1 MANTEPL
8 YPPIMDTAIPIFIS
22 EDNSAKARVHF
33 DLSPYQA
40 HSSSQTSETYYFWG
54 GRSEEPSIPAG
65 TPWYYIDPETQ
76 VGPGY
81 SDGKCLSTYSV
92 QVIANN
98 QMHNTSVFNLQ
109 DFPQEIAFH
118 AISFR
123 DVDKPPSNWAYNLY
137 CYTIQGEEVNGDKGW
152 VPGQYYRTQAR
163 LMKDPFQWNG
173 DGDMYI
179 REGED
184 APDIRDL
191 IFDDTPNAI
200 NDHAIFTEIEDA
212 TNANC
217 TYKGEDSWGFRK
229 ICSKYLVES
238 FKTVYRAS
246 QARQEGPDKASP
258 ITLLRQAVTKRRELI
273 DWYEENNFVSE
284 WSTICMIRSI
294 YTPIWTV
301 NSLTV
306 EKNID
311 NIVYPAPPDDNQYE
325 NYYYGYLD
333 FNSPLISLS
342 GNIEIPEDG
351 LEPETIDTVKI
362 QVFEY
367 VMPQSSDPNDPPYVM
382 DSPPKERKTLR
393 HYSRKK
399 DEVTIQLNSQDASNT
414 FYYKLDT
421 MLRSSA
427 VGPTHGEGNTAYPYC
442 ISITAVSRNGWTG
455 SVDLFVHVNNSSD
468 SFEDIVL
475 SCVEDNAR
483 GCIDMTVT
491 TGGDDGFQSL
501 YDYAVVRSEN
511 TDSNRWEE
519 LHILKNLEICNAGE
533 TKTLSWMDTTA
544 ESGTQYRYGLQQIDR
559 TYGYR
564 GDVYI
569 LDKDG
574 TMKAPGS
581 GDIHPLVLIPFY
593 EDMFLS
599 NENATLAIS
608 YGQALTS
615 YKTNIKEASIET
627 IGSPYPFYYRNEIVN
642 YRTVQL
648 SGIISYNDNNEE
660 RIFSIDA
667 IEGTP
672 YSSRMGKDNNATSSA
687 TTFANNN
694 LVEDNFNKGFRAKA
708 DLFGQKTL
716 ENYAEFNSKNRI
728 NNMNDITL
736 ERAYRKEVIKF
747 LQDGKPKLLKTS
759 AEGNILV
766 ILMNIT
772 FTPKTEINNIVYDF
786 TCDAIEI
793 DECNIDNYNK
803 YNIQYL
809 NDSHLSEVD

>member
-8 YPPIMDTAIPIFIS
+8 YPPIMDTAIPIFVS
-22 EDNSAKARVHF
+22 EDNSANARVRF

-40 HSSSQTSETYYFWG
+40 HSSNQTSETYYFWG
-54 GRSEEPSIPAG
+54 GRSEEPKIPAG
-65 TPWYYIDPETQ
+65 TPYYG
-76 VGPGY
+76 VNGAGY
-81 SDGKCLSTYSV
+81 SDDNKCLSTYSV

-98 QMHNTSVFNLQ
+98 QMHNTTVFNLQ

-118 AISFR
+118 AIEFR
-123 DVDKPPSNWAYNLY
+123 DVDKPPSSWAYNLY
-137 CYTIQGEEVNGDKGW
+137 CYTITGEEVNGDKGW
-152 VPGQYYRTQAR
+152 IPGQYYRTQAR

-173 DGDMYI
+173 TSI
-179 REGED
+179 PEPESRENL
-184 APDIRDL
+184 PDIRDL
-191 IFDDTPNAI
+191 FGTIYF
-200 NDHAIFTEIEDA
+200 EIEDA
-212 TNANC
+212 RDANC
-217 TYKGEDSWGFRK
+217 TYKGEENHGFQEM
-229 ICSKYLVES
+229 CEKYLVES
-238 FKTVYRAS
+238 FKTVCWAAHERGEWS
-246 QARQEGPDKASP
+246 KNVSP
-258 ITLLRQAVTKRRELI
+258 ITLLRQAITKRRELI

-294 YTPIWTV
+294 HTPVWTV

-311 NIVYPAPPDDNQYE
+311 NIIYPAPPEDNQYE

-351 LEPETIDTVKI
+351 LEPETIDTIKI

-367 VMPQSSDPNDPPYVM
+367 VMPLPSNPDDPPYVM

-421 MLRSSA
+421 MLRSS
-427 VGPTHGEGNTAYPYC
+427 VIGPTHGEGNTSYPYC
-442 ISITAVSRNGWTG
+442 ISISAVSRNGWTG

-511 TDSNRWEE
+511 TDGNRWEE

-574 TMKAPGS
+574 RMKAPGS
-581 GDIHPLVLIPFY
+581 VDIHPLVLIPFY

-694 LVEDNFNKGFRAKA
+694 LVEDNFNKGFRAKE

-716 ENYAEFNSKNRI
+716 ENYAEFNFKNRI

-747 LQDGKPKLLKTS
+747 LQDGKPKLLKTA